1 MNNLYYPL
9 FHFFSLNNLTRRF
22 FLFDSDIF
30 YYSLEIFIFLYYIV
44 FLPTNTKIFCN
55 KIAPEVIFVYITFC
69 RFYLLS
75 FFMHFA
81 LHYFFGTFTKKA
93 ISFSGYSFIINYIIY
108 FLRIISDLKVIK
120 YINIYLIFFELSKY
134 QSLFINYQQ

>member
-9 FHFFSLNNLTRRF
+9 FHFFSLNNLICRF
-22 FLFDSDIF
+22 FLFDSDIC

-55 KIAPEVIFVYITFC
+55 KIAPEVILVYTTFYQ
-69 RFYLLS
+69 FYLLS
-75 FFMHFA
+75 FFMYFA

-93 ISFSGYSFIINYIIY
+93 ISFCGYSFIINYIIC
-108 FLRIISDLKVIK
+108 FLRISSDLKVIK

>member
-9 FHFFSLNNLTRRF
+9 FHFFSLNNLIYRF
-22 FLFDSDIF
+22 FLFDSDIC
-30 YYSLEIFIFLYYIV
+30 YYSLEIFTFLYYLV
-44 FLPTNTKIFCN
+44 FLSTNTKIFYN
-55 KIAPEVIFVYITFC
+55 KIAPEVIFVYITFY

-75 FFMHFA
+75 FFTHFA
-81 LHYFFGTFTKKA
+81 LCYFFRYFYKKA
-93 ISFSGYSFIINYIIY
+93 ISFSGYSFIINYIIC
-108 FLRIISDLKVIK
+108 FLRISSDLKVIK

>member
-30 YYSLEIFIFLYYIV
+30 YYSLEIFIFLYFLV
-44 FLPTNTKIFCN
+44 FLSTNTKIFCN
-55 KIAPEVIFVYITFC
+55 KIAPEVIFVYTTFC

-75 FFMHFA
+75 F
-81 LHYFFGTFTKKA
+81 LCISLCIIFFGTFTKKA
-93 ISFSGYSFIINYIIY
+93 ISFSGYSFAIIY
-108 FLRIISDLKVIK
+108 IFCFLKISSDFKVIK
-120 YINIYLIFFELSKY
+120 YINIFFIFFELSKY